1 MDYACG
7 DRRTTKKDQKRKRG
21 FRVFKRG
28 GTFRSSDVQQ
38 KQ

>member
-7 DRRTTKKDQKRKRG
+7 DSRRTKKDLKRKRQ

-28 GTFRSSDVQQ
+28 GSFRSSDVKQ